1 MSSENRQIPD
11 AFPRTN
17 NPIIVVI
24 GGGITGLSAAYRLV
38 ELSREKNLNIEIHL
52 LEGSNKLGGVI
63 STQQINEM
71 IVEEGPDSF
80 ITTKPWALSLCS
92 RIGIESR
99 IINTNNENRR
109 TFVVNQGKLI
119 PVPDGFLML
128 APTSFIP
135 FILSPLFS
143 WTGKLRTLMEVF
155 IPRKSDNKDESL
167 ASFVKRR
174 FGREILERIA
184 QPLISGIYTADP
196 ETLSL
201 KATFPQFLEMESRY
215 RSVIKALIRERQST
229 NRLNTGES
237 GVRYNLFASFKD
249 GMKTLVDTLYEKLPK
264 GNIKLNKH
272 VTNIQI
278 THNGWRVNTKDGEA
292 IAADGVII
300 ATPAHQT
307 SDLIKGVDSYIAT
320 ELSKIRYG
328 SATVI
333 NLAYRREHIS
343 HPLDGFGFVTP
354 SIEKRPVLACSFS
367 SIKFKGRSPE
377 EIVLLRCFMGGALS
391 PHDFDRDKNW
401 HIKTAHEELRNLIG
415 IKSEPIFAKVSRHP
429 LSMPQYKVGHLELIS
444 DIKDRVN
451 KYPSLQIAGNA
462 YYGVGIPDC
471 IHSGESSA
479 ENIVEDLLKKQLNK
493 VESYPI

>member
-1 MSSENRQIPD
+1 MSSENPQSPEI
-11 AFPRTN
+11 FPRTK
-17 NPIIVVI
+17 NPLIVII

-38 ELSREKNLNIEIHL
+38 ELSREKNINIEIHL
-52 LEGSNKLGGVI
+52 LEASNKLGGVI
-63 STQQINEM
+63 STQHIDEM
-71 IVEEGPDSF
+71 IVEHGPDSF

-92 RIGIESR
+92 RIGIESK

-109 TFVVNQGKLI
+109 TFVVNRGKLI
-119 PVPDGFLML
+119 PIPDGFLML

-135 FILSPLFS
+135 FLFSPLFS
-143 WTGKLRTLMEVF
+143 STGKLRTLMEVF
-155 IPRKSDNKDESL
+155 IPRKSNNKDESL
-167 ASFVKRR
+167 SSFVKRR
-174 FGREILERIA
+174 FGREVLERIA
-184 QPLISGIYTADP
+184 QPLVSGIYTADP

-201 KATFPQFLEMESRY
+201 KATFPQFLEMESRHG
-215 RSVIKALIRERQST
+215 SVILGLRRERQAT

-249 GMKTLVDTLYEKLPK
+249 GMKTLVDTLYENLPK

-272 VTNIQI
+272 VTSIQL
-278 THNGWRVNTKDGEA
+278 TPNGWEVNTKDGET
-292 IAADGVII
+292 IATDGVIFAI
-300 ATPAHQT
+300 PAHQT
-307 SDLIKGVDSYIAT
+307 SDLIRGFDSYIAS
-320 ELSKIRYG
+320 ELSKIRYE
-328 SATVI
+328 STTVI

-391 PHDFDRDKNW
+391 PNVLDRDDNW
-401 HIKTAHEELRNLIG
+401 HVKTAHEELRNLIG
-415 IKSEPIFAKVSRHP
+415 TESEPIFARVSRHP

-444 DIKDRVN
+444 NIKDCVN

-462 YYGVGIPDC
+462 YNGVGIPDC
-471 IHSGESSA
+471 IRSGESAA
-479 ENIVEDLLKKQLNK
+479 ENIVEDLFKKM
-493 VESYPI
+493 I